1 MTLNNEDFVDL
12 EFRPLPTNISHPHK
26 KRNIEDAVNPQEK
39 AVEKDS
45 APTPEATLIPRRPN
59 PQNGWE
65 PLPPFL
71 QAQMIKAT
79 MKQLKKL
86 KNSRQVLLDLEY
98 WENNTRVMLSQQ
110 DPYQPLII
118 SAQAGSGK
126 STWIQAFHLALK
138 ELFGEKSRLETSLVG
153 TVIVL
158 QKVADLNRLAEA
170 LNEGCPN
177 DKPFMVALQGWSA
190 SGKANGYCE
199 NLAVTSYDQCQRNKC
214 PYASHCQI
222 LKFHEMAPAAPV
234 VGLTQERFYMLRGN
248 ILDQVLYRQ
257 FENGKASL
265 PRRYIIF
272 DEKFKM
278 SSSTSVSTDE
288 INNLS
293 SAFTELLQDEQTT
306 DNSVRMLQNSLSF
319 NVFSVFQALRK
330 ESREK
335 YRDSPYEREQDIPI
349 GFVTLPDS
357 LKSRVDDYPAFRQQ
371 VMSKKVNVNPVL
383 LHRVLTVMDKVYAGE
398 PVLFTRGG
406 AFALHVFQPPQV
418 QFGDCQTIIFDATA
432 EVDHDYMPFQDA
444 CFLTERPK
452 SKPRRITYYLYRH
465 ELLKVSKSA
474 MHSSW
479 KLPALTQLLADIIQ
493 ARPVPAFI
501 CTYQAYAVT
510 LAKLLQE
517 TLSEAE
523 QKKVLLMPE
532 RKEATLPYYFGT
544 NGDNSYREAETVIL
558 LGYPRLNPGNY
569 ITAAGAAYGEDI
581 LKRDIVALSP
591 EALLSPVFSIW
602 SLPCVKEYIT
612 HHLAAR
618 LEQEI
623 YRSAQRNPGY
633 TGELH
638 IHLFC
643 PPDDVMEILTER
655 IPGEIVE
662 IEDCPDY
669 VLEAKL
675 RSYRFKGKSTSRT
688 RLLDFLE
695 QWNRE
700 PVTASDI
707 RGRLGI
713 STAVWKDLISDE
725 TIQKKMDAMGIE
737 CVRDGRNTIW
747 KPKAA

>member
-1 MTLNNEDFVDL
+1 MTLDNEEFTDL
-12 EFRPLPTNISHPHK
+12 KFRPLSTNISHPHK

-45 APTPEATLIPRRPN
+45 APTPETTLIPRRPN

-86 KNSRQVLLDLEY
+86 KNSRQVMLDLEY

-138 ELFGEKSRLETSLVG
+138 ELFGEKSRLETALVG
-153 TVIVL
+153 TVIIL

-222 LKFHEMAPAAPV
+222 LKFHEMAPVAPV

-319 NVFSVFQALRK
+319 YVFSVFQALRK

-349 GFVTLPDS
+349 GFVSLPDS
-357 LKSRVDDYPAFRQQ
+357 LKPRADAYPMFRQQ

-474 MHSSW
+474 MHTSASSICFFVTYSDLEGITTYRACPLQFPTYPFSFMSSTFTFCRR
-479 KLPALTQLLADIIQ
+479 KFLSLLT
-493 ARPVPAFI
+493 
-501 CTYQAYAVT
+501 
-510 LAKLLQE
+510 
-517 TLSEAE
+517 
-523 QKKVLLMPE
+523 
-532 RKEATLPYYFGT
+532 
-544 NGDNSYREAETVIL
+544 
-558 LGYPRLNPGNY
+558 
-569 ITAAGAAYGEDI
+569 
-581 LKRDIVALSP
+581 
-591 EALLSPVFSIW
+591 
-602 SLPCVKEYIT
+602 PCFV
-612 HHLAAR
+612 H
-618 LEQEI
+618 
-623 YRSAQRNPGY
+623 
-633 TGELH
+633 
-638 IHLFC
+638 
-643 PPDDVMEILTER
+643 
-655 IPGEIVE
+655 
-662 IEDCPDY
+662 
-669 VLEAKL
+669 
-675 RSYRFKGKSTSRT
+675 
-688 RLLDFLE
+688 
-695 QWNRE
+695 
-700 PVTASDI
+700 
-707 RGRLGI
+707 
-713 STAVWKDLISDE
+713 
-725 TIQKKMDAMGIE
+725 KMQ
-737 CVRDGRNTIW
+737 
-747 KPKAA
+747 

>member
-1 MTLNNEDFVDL
+1 MTLNNEEFTDL
-12 EFRPLPTNISHPHK
+12 KFQTLPTNISHPHK
-26 KRNIEDAVNPQEK
+26 KHNIEDAVNPQEK
-39 AVEKDS
+39 AVGTDS
-45 APTPEATLIPRRPN
+45 APTAETALIPRRPN

-86 KNSRQVLLDLEY
+86 KNSRQVMLDLEY

-138 ELFGEKSRLETSLVG
+138 ELFGEKSRLETALVG

-170 LNEGCPN
+170 LNEGCPS

-222 LKFHEMAPAAPV
+222 LKFHEMAPVAPV

-257 FENGKASL
+257 FDNGKASL

-319 NVFSVFQALRK
+319 YVFSVFQALRK

-335 YRDSPYEREQDIPI
+335 YRDSPYERERDIPI

-357 LKSRVDDYPAFRQQ
+357 LKSRADDYPAFRQQ
-371 VMSKKVNVNPVL
+371 VMNKKVNVNPVL
-383 LHRVLTVMDKVYAGE
+383 LHRILTVMDKVYAGE
-398 PVLFTRGG
+398 PVLFTRSS
-406 AFALHVFQPPQV
+406 AFALHILQPPQV

-432 EVDHDYMPFQDA
+432 EVDHDYISLQNIR
-444 CFLTERPK
+444 LLNERPE
-452 SKPRRITYYLYRH
+452 SKLRRVIYYVYRNDK
-465 ELLKVSKSA
+465 LKVAKSD
-474 MHSSW
+474 MKNSW
-479 KLPALTQLLADIIQ
+479 KLPALTQLLAEIIQ
-493 ARPVPAFI
+493 SRPVPAFI

-510 LAKLLQE
+510 LARLLQE
-517 TLSEAE
+517 ALSESE
-523 QKKVLLMPE
+523 YQKVLLMPE
-532 RKEATLPYYFGT
+532 RKEAMLPYYFGT

-558 LGYPRLNPGNY
+558 LGYPRLNPGSY
-569 ITAAGAAYGEDI
+569 ITVAGAAYGEDI

-591 EALLSPVFSIW
+591 EVLLDPEFSIW
-602 SLPCVKEYIT
+602 GLPCIKEYIT

-638 IHLFC
+638 IYLFC
-643 PPDDVMEILTER
+643 PPDDVMKILTKR

-662 IEDCPDY
+662 IDDCPDY
-669 VLEAKL
+669 VLEAKTCS
-675 RSYRFKGKSTSRT
+675 RHFKGEATSRA
-688 RLLDFLE
+688 RLVNYLNNWDRQPIAARNVQELLSI
-695 QWNRE
+695 
-700 PVTASDI
+700 SD
-707 RGRLGI
+707 
-713 STAVWKDLISDE
+713 AVWKGLLAEKEIR
-725 TIQKKMDAMGIE
+725 KKMDDLGIE
-737 CVRDGRNTIW
+737 RTRSGRNTIW

>member
-86 KNSRQVLLDLEY
+86 KNSRQVMLDLEY

-138 ELFGEKSRLETSLVG
+138 ELFGEKSLETSLVG

-170 LNEGCPN
+170 LNEGCSN

-222 LKFHEMAPAAPV
+222 LKFHEMAPVAPV

-257 FENGKASL
+257 FENGKVSL

-319 NVFSVFQALRK
+319 YVFSVFQALRK

-335 YRDSPYEREQDIPI
+335 YRDSPHEREQDIPI
-349 GFVTLPDS
+349 GFVSLPDS
-357 LKSRVDDYPAFRQQ
+357 LKPRADAYPMFRQQ

-432 EVDHDYMPFQDA
+432 EVDHDYISLQNIR
-444 CFLTERPK
+444 LLNERPE
-452 SKPRRITYYLYRH
+452 SKLRRVIYYVYRNDK
-465 ELLKVSKSA
+465 LKVAKSD
-474 MHSSW
+474 MKNIW
-479 KLPALTQLLADIIQ
+479 KLPALTQLLAEIIQ
-493 ARPVPAFI
+493 SRPVPAFI

-510 LAKLLQE
+510 LARLLQE
-517 TLSEAE
+517 TLSESE
-523 QKKVLLMPE
+523 YQKVLLMPE

-558 LGYPRLNPGNY
+558 LGYPRLNLGNY
-569 ITAAGAAYGEDI
+569 ITAVGTAYGEDAI
-581 LKRDIVALSP
+581 KRDLAVLSP
-591 EALLSPVFSIW
+591 ETLLQPDFSIW
-602 SLPCVKEYIT
+602 NLPSVKMYVK

-618 LEQEI
+618 LEQEL

-643 PPDDVMEILTER
+643 PPDDVMEILMKR
-655 IPGEIVE
+655 IPGDIVN
-662 IEDCPDY
+662 IEECPDS
-669 VLEAKL
+669 VRDAKKC
-675 RSYRFKGKSTSRT
+675 SHHFNGEPTSRA
-688 RLLDFLE
+688 RLVNYLNNWDR
-695 QWNRE
+695 Q
-700 PVTASDI
+700 PVAARNVQELLNISD
-707 RGRLGI
+707 
-713 STAVWKDLISDE
+713 AVWKDLLADKDIR
-725 TIQKKMDAMGIE
+725 KKMDDLGIE
-737 CVRDGRNTIW
+737 RTRSGRNTIW
-747 KPKAA
+747 QSKAA